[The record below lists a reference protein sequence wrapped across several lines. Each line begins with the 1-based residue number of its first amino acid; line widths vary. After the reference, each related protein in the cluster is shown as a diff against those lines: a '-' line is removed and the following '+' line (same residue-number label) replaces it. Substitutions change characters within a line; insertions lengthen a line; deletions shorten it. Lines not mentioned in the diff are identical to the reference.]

1 MLARWTLIRDIQWIF
16 YTEGLYVIDVPY
28 RGQTTITIVHL
39 VTASG
44 VRACM
49 Q

>member
-1 MLARWTLIRDIQWIF
+1 MYGSVTRWTLICDMEWLFILRVFCYDGWA
-16 YTEGLYVIDVPY
+16 
-28 RGQTTITIVHL
+28 ITIVHL

-44 VRACM
+44 VNACM